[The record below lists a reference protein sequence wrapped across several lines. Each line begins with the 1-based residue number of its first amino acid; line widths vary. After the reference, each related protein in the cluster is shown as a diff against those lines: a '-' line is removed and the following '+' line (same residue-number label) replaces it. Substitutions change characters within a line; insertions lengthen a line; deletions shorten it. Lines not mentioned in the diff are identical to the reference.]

1 MKRKVYLTGE
11 MEQRF
16 GSEFSI
22 HAKSYSDIIRC
33 IDCNRSN
40 FRKYLVDC
48 HNEGVDFVINFADKY
63 IEEED
68 LFLPLKEGDVIITA
82 VPAGSKGSDVFKIV
96 AAIFILWASGF
107 MAGFTSAPWAG
118 GISGI
123 TEYAWLAETL
133 TAVGIALLNSGIQGL
148 LAPDPAVE
156 EEQKEGY
163 LYTGS
168 ESLVIEGDPI
178 PVLYGELRVPGQP
191 ISMAL
196 NNVSES
202 QHIDNPEN
210 FEATIYSGNTNG
222 TIYAVSTATLEEVD
236 MSQNLTGRPGGIG

>member
-33 IDCNRSN
+33 IDCNRSE
-40 FRKYLVDC
+40 FRKYLMDC
-48 HNEGVDFVINFADKY
+48 HNKGVDFVINFADKY

-68 LFLPLKEGDVIITA
+68 LFLPLKEGDVTIMAI
-82 VPAGSKGSDVFKIV
+82 PAGSKASDVFKIV
-96 AAIFILWASGF
+96 AAIFLIWASGGL
-107 MAGFTSAPWAG
+107 AGFTSAEWAVG
-118 GISGI
+118 LMEAGW
-123 TEYAWLAETL
+123 TAEL
-133 TAVGIALLNSGIQGL
+133 VTAVGIALLNSGIQGL

-156 EEQKEGY
+156 EEQEEGY

-168 ESLVIEGDPI
+168 ESLAVEGDPI

-202 QHIDNPEN
+202 QHIENPEN

-222 TIYAVSTATLEEVD
+222 TLYAVSTATLEELD
-236 MSQNLTGRPGGIG
+236 LTQNLTGRPGEDD

>member
-16 GSEFSI
+16 GSEFSM
-22 HAKSYSDIIRC
+22 HAKSYSDIIKC
-33 IDCNRSN
+33 IDCNRSG
-40 FRKYLVDC
+40 FKKYLVDC

-68 LFLPLKEGDVIITA
+68 LFIPLKEGDVTITA
-82 VPAGSKGSDVFKIV
+82 VPAGSGGGDVFKIV

-107 MAGFTSAPWAG
+107 MAGFTSAGWAG
-118 GISGI
+118 GITAI
-123 TEYAWLAETL
+123 TDIAWLAEGL
-133 TAVGIALLNSGIQGL
+133 TAVGIFLLNNGIQGL

-156 EEQKEGY
+156 EEQDEGY

-168 ESLVIEGDPI
+168 ENIVVEGDPV

-191 ISMAL
+191 VSMAL
-196 NNVSES
+196 HNLNSTVYVE
-202 QHIDNPEN
+202 D
-210 FEATIYSGNTNG
+210 EATVHESTITSGSPDGSIKLTSVAVVDEYEVMQNG
-222 TIYAVSTATLEEVD
+222 
-236 MSQNLTGRPGGIG
+236 PGKP